1 MATET
6 VSHEPQPSTT
16 SHRLLSGRSRRI
28 LRENL
33 TAYLFLSPALFIVFA
48 FGIFP
53 IFFAGYVSLYKWR
66 IKQNEYRGLANYV
79 TAMGDVAYVFFF
91 LIAIALTIVGVL
103 EIAKV
108 VRTGKQQQM
117 PFYVPFLSLIPGA
130 IIAYGMLQILMRLI
144 TRFAQEE
151 AIAAGEAALLG
162 NIWLGLALILIGV
175 VLSLIVRRWQSRLCD
190 NRAFLP
196 DFTISAVAI
205 VVTLGL
211 GIILGSFTWEQL
223 QLSER
228 LNDAVI
234 RIALLSAAI
243 MLLGVAYI
251 LWSGRAKKPPFDR
264 VTQLILIVILLCG
277 TLGLGIFVYDRLNL
291 SADAAFYIFRFAL
304 LAGAVALL
312 GVGYLIWSWGA
323 RQDSNKRLILS
334 IVAATIFIAA
344 GIWLATIWPVVSK
357 GADPKFYASLAAT
370 IWYSLLTV
378 PLQLGIAMAL
388 AYMLYQPIWGQGPL
402 RVIYFIPY
410 IAPAVATAGI
420 FSVLFSLRPTSFAN
434 QALVALGGEPVKWL
448 SDPGNAI
455 GTLLESFGI
464 ISPAT
469 ASSITFG
476 PSLALLVVIFYNIWV
491 FVGYDTVIFLAGL
504 GNIPNTLYE
513 AARIDGAST
522 WKLFRHITFPLL
534 SPTTYFLSVI
544 SVIGTFKAFTHIY
557 VLRTPAAQGTMDT
570 ASVYFFVTFFR
581 GARFGFSTSMAI
593 VLFVIIL
600 VLYLIQNRIAQR
612 SVFYG

>member
-6 VSHEPQPSTT
+6 VSQKSQPSTA
-16 SHRLLSGRSRRI
+16 SHRLLSGRSKRI

-33 TAYLFLSPALFIVFA
+33 TAYLFLSPALLIVFA

-91 LIAIALTIVGVL
+91 LIAIALAIVGIL
-103 EIAKV
+103 EIVKV
-108 VRTGKQQQM
+108 VRTSKKQEM

-130 IIAYGMLQILMRLI
+130 IIAYGLLEIILRLI
-144 TRFAQEE
+144 TRFAQQE
-151 AIAAGEAALLG
+151 AIDAGEASVLG
-162 NIWLGLALILIGV
+162 NIWLGLVLILIGV
-175 VLSLIVRRWQSRLCD
+175 VLSLIVRRLQSRLSD
-190 NRAFLP
+190 NRLFLP
-196 DFTISAVAI
+196 DFTIPAVAI
-205 VVTLGL
+205 VATLGL
-211 GIILGSFTWEQL
+211 AVILGSFTLEQL
-223 QLSER
+223 QQSER
-228 LNDAVI
+228 YGLAVV
-234 RIALLSAAI
+234 RIAYLASA
-243 MLLGVAYI
+243 LV
-251 LWSGRAKKPPFDR
+251 
-264 VTQLILIVILLCG
+264 
-277 TLGLGIFVYDRLNL
+277 
-291 SADAAFYIFRFAL
+291 L
-304 LAGAVALL
+304 LAI
-312 GVGYLIWSWGA
+312 GYLIWMWGA
-323 RQDSNKRLILS
+323 RQDSNRRLLLS
-334 IVAATIFIAA
+334 IIAATVFIA
-344 GIWLATIWPVVSK
+344 GGVWLATIWPVVSK
-357 GADPKFYASLAAT
+357 GADVKFYESLAAT
-370 IWYSLLTV
+370 VWYSMLTV
-378 PLQLGIAMAL
+378 PVQLGIAMAL
-388 AYMLYQPIWGQGPL
+388 AYMLYQPIWGKGPL

-434 QALVALGGEPVKWL
+434 QILVALGGEPVKWL
-448 SDPGNAI
+448 SDPGNAV
-455 GTLLESFGI
+455 GTLLESFGL

-469 ASSITFG
+469 ASSVTFG

-513 AARIDGAST
+513 AARIDGASS

-544 SVIGTFKAFTHIY
+544 SIIGTFKAFTHIY
-557 VLRTPAAQGTMDT
+557 VLRMPAAQGTMDT

>member
-6 VSHEPQPSTT
+6 VSQKSQPSTA
-16 SHRLLSGRSRRI
+16 SHRLLSGRSKRI

-33 TAYLFLSPALFIVFA
+33 TAYLFLSPALLIVFA

-91 LIAIALTIVGVL
+91 LIAIALAIVGIL
-103 EIAKV
+103 EIVKV
-108 VRTGKQQQM
+108 VRTSKKQEM

-130 IIAYGMLQILMRLI
+130 IIAYGLLEIILRLI
-144 TRFAQEE
+144 TRFAQQE
-151 AIAAGEAALLG
+151 AIDAGEASVLG
-162 NIWLGLALILIGV
+162 NIWLGLVLILIGV
-175 VLSLIVRRWQSRLCD
+175 VLSLIVRRLQSRLSD
-190 NRAFLP
+190 NRLFLP
-196 DFTISAVAI
+196 DFTIPAVAI
-205 VVTLGL
+205 VATLGL
-211 GIILGSFTWEQL
+211 AVILGSFTLEQL
-223 QLSER
+223 QQSER
-228 LNDAVI
+228 YGLAVV
-234 RIALLSAAI
+234 RIAYLASA
-243 MLLGVAYI
+243 LV
-251 LWSGRAKKPPFDR
+251 
-264 VTQLILIVILLCG
+264 
-277 TLGLGIFVYDRLNL
+277 
-291 SADAAFYIFRFAL
+291 L
-304 LAGAVALL
+304 LAI
-312 GVGYLIWSWGA
+312 GYLIWMWGA
-323 RQDSNKRLILS
+323 RQDSNRRLLLS
-334 IVAATIFIAA
+334 IIAATVFIA
-344 GIWLATIWPVVSK
+344 GGVWLATIWPVVSK
-357 GADPKFYASLAAT
+357 GADVKFYESLAAT
-370 IWYSLLTV
+370 VWYSMLTV
-378 PLQLGIAMAL
+378 PVQLGIAMAL
-388 AYMLYQPIWGQGPL
+388 AYMLYQPIWGKGPL

-434 QALVALGGEPVKWL
+434 QILVALGGEPVKWL
-448 SDPGNAI
+448 SDPGNAV
-455 GTLLESFGI
+455 GTLLESFGL

-469 ASSITFG
+469 ASSVTFG

-513 AARIDGAST
+513 AARIDGASS

-544 SVIGTFKAFTHIY
+544 SIIGTFKAFTHIY